1 MSVACH
7 APQVAPAAPSVW
19 LPPDAAARQRLLGF
33 RKQRMRFGK
42 PSILHQKHG
51 QGCGLPPSGPIYV
64 TLAARPAYI
73 HQDPAPP
80 SRTHPNAMSYTS
92 LILVVLAAMAHA
104 AWNLLAKRAAMVG
117 PMFVF
122 AYGLAATI
130 LYAPW
135 VIWVLA
141 HDGMVWSW
149 PVVLCI
155 LASSMLHLGY
165 SLCLQRGYQVADLSV
180 VYPIAR
186 GTGPLLSTMGAFTLL
201 SEPATST
208 GIAGMLCVVGGVLLI
223 ATQGR
228 LGMFRQAQAWIGVRW
243 GVVIGLFIAAYTVVD
258 AYGVKMLLIMPV
270 LFDWFTCATRTLM
283 MTPHVLRRRAQYWP
297 AMRGY
302 WHLAIA
308 VGVLSPLGYIL
319 VLYALRNG
327 APLSLVAPA
336 REMSMM
342 LGTLAG
348 MFLLREKVGIGRLAG
363 CLAILA
369 GVVLLGSS

>member
-1 MSVACH
+1 M
-7 APQVAPAAPSVW
+7 
-19 LPPDAAARQRLLGF
+19 
-33 RKQRMRFGK
+33 
-42 PSILHQKHG
+42 
-51 QGCGLPPSGPIYV
+51 
-64 TLAARPAYI
+64 
-73 HQDPAPP
+73 
-80 SRTHPNAMSYTS
+80 
-92 LILVVLAAMAHA
+92 
-104 AWNLLAKRAAMVG
+104 
-117 PMFVF
+117 
-122 AYGLAATI
+122 
-130 LYAPW
+130 
-135 VIWVLA
+135 IWVLA

-201 SEPATST
+201 SEPATTT

-258 AYGVKMLLIMPV
+258 AYGVKILLIMPV

>member
-1 MSVACH
+1 
-7 APQVAPAAPSVW
+7 
-19 LPPDAAARQRLLGF
+19 
-33 RKQRMRFGK
+33 
-42 PSILHQKHG
+42 
-51 QGCGLPPSGPIYV
+51 
-64 TLAARPAYI
+64 
-73 HQDPAPP
+73 
-80 SRTHPNAMSYTS
+80 
-92 LILVVLAAMAHA
+92 MAHA
-104 AWNLLAKRAAMVG
+104 TWNLLAKRAAMVG
-117 PMFVF
+117 PVFVF
-122 AYGLAATI
+122 AYGLCATL

-135 VIWVLA
+135 VVWILL
-141 HDGMVWSW
+141 HEGMHWTW

-155 LASSMLHLGY
+155 LASSALHLGY

-186 GTGPLLSTMGAFTLL
+186 GTGPLLSTTGAFMLL
-201 SEPATST
+201 GEPATAT

-228 LGMFRQAQAWIGVRW
+228 LSLFRQPQAWLGVRW

-258 AYGVKMLLIMPV
+258 AYGVKTLLIMPV
-270 LFDWFTCATRTLM
+270 LFDWFTCVTRTAM
-283 MTPHVLRRRAQYWP
+283 MTPHVLQRRAESWQ
-297 AMRGY
+297 AMRGH
-302 WHLAIA
+302 WHLALA
-308 VGVLSPLGYIL
+308 VGLLSPLGYIL

-363 CLAILA
+363 CGAILV